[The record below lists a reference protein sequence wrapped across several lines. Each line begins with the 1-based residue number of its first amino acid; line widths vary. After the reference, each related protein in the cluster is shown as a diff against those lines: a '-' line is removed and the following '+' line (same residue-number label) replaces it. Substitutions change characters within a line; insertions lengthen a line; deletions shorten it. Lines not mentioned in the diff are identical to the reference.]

1 MATLKQSVYLSKF
14 LQDAEK
20 KRNKTGG
27 DPQYTAFINKS
38 VAVNE
43 FLLKQNR
50 PQNLTDE
57 ELTVICALC
66 NGYLAHDDPGVNA
79 QGLIW
84 QVSDGA
90 QYEPDQFKMLEV
102 DPAVLIDKVRN
113 FTPAQS
119 LAVIDIT
126 DQFWAQGWK
135 DCANYSDIFDRI
147 LERKK
152 AVKLPL
158 DK

>member
-1 MATLKQSVYLSKF
+1 MPTLKQSLYLSQA
-14 LQDAEK
+14 LQNAEK

-50 PQNLTDE
+50 PQNLTDN
-57 ELTVICALC
+57 ELLVICALY
-66 NGYLAHDDPGVNA
+66 NGHMQHDDPGVNA

-90 QYEPDQFKMLEV
+90 QYEPGQFKQFDV
-102 DPAVLIDKVRN
+102 NPSALIEKVRN
-113 FTPAQS
+113 FTPSQC

-126 DQFWAQGWK
+126 DQFWAQKWS
-135 DCANYSDIFDRI
+135 DCENYSAVFDRI
-147 LERKK
+147 LARKK
-152 AVKLPL
+152 ALKLPL